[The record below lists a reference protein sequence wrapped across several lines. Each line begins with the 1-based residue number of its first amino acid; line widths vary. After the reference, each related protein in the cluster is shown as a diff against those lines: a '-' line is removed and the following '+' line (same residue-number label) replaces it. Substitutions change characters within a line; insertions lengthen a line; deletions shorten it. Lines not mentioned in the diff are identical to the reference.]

1 MNSETLVFAIS
12 VVLVALAAGWLLFM
26 IFALR

>member
-12 VVLVALAAGWLLFM
+12 VVLVALAGWLLFM